1 MTLHWQ
7 SQQQQ
12 QQQYQFF
19 QQIELQG
26 GPILSGRR
34 RCRFGCRY
42 GASDWET
49 SQLQDTPLVQN
60 HDFPGRQ
67 ARVKAVLA
75 QAGVLAYSSV

>member
-1 MTLHWQ
+1 MTLHRQ
-7 SQQQQ
+7 SQRQQQQ
-12 QQQYQFF
+12 SQFF
-19 QQIELQG
+19 QKIELQG
-26 GPILSGRR
+26 GPILPGRR

-60 HDFPGRQ
+60 HDFSGRQ